1 MRIGTLCTIVTA
13 LGLAA
18 CATGPR
24 TPELATADAPSAED
38 GRAACE
44 RTIYRTNDY
53 DASTALRCAQLL
65 DVWN

>member
-1 MRIGTLCTIVTA
+1 MRIGKLYAIVTA
-13 LGLAA
+13 IGLSA

-24 TPELATADAPSAED
+24 TPELTTADGPTAED

-44 RTIYRTNDY
+44 QTIYRTSDY